1 MSILQKATEVNQMF
15 NELLSKTPS
24 LGTTDK
30 DSTEYK
36 RRVCTGGPSPNISA
50 TPRQRL
56 EGGPGGD
63 YSNISQAVN
72 SEKINDLQQT
82 TAATQPGRV
91 KKAKPSL
98 KYKK

>member
-1 MSILQKATEVNQMF
+1 MF

-24 LGTTDK
+24 LVTIDK
-30 DSTEYK
+30 DSTAYK

-63 YSNISQAVN
+63 YGNISEALD
-72 SEKINDLQQT
+72 SEPVNDLQQT
-82 TAATQPGRV
+82 AATKQPGRV
-91 KKAKPSL
+91 KKAKLSL